1 MQWCHFI
8 DTFYDQL
15 PILVETRKTKHKDV
29 SSDFDANDGKAYHA
43 VKFLAGKKCCL
54 LSAL

>member
-29 SSDFDANDGKAYHA
+29 SSDFDANDGKAKHA
-43 VKFLAGKKCCL
+43 VNFLAGKKCCL